1 MSQGVD
7 TALLSS
13 TFDYHK
19 LPPRPKTIGPI
30 FDAENFKTPIESWTQ
45 ECDDY
50 LYPSKPDP
58 YAPTSIPPEPS
69 TCPSRYLRTRLA
81 KNERLRLSML
91 WYYTRDLDNEP
102 ELLAG
107 LQEKACLAQEN
118 SGWEFAVIGLL
129 DANVYIRLA
138 TVGLELSIL
147 PRGETICAHTVT
159 QPPGNVFL
167 LPNMLEDW
175 RFRECPYVEQ
185 GGLVAYAGVPLRMQ
199 HESGECVGLGSL
211 CVASSTPQP
220 PLSKSQQLALARL
233 GDWVV
238 SDIIQCARARRQRER
253 HRLVGLIAALEKE
266 PEGDDI
272 QEPVLRIL
280 REAYPDESISL
291 QSTGSG
297 QTGTSIPYPA
307 AASDLKHGLWE
318 DDDYIENFIANS
330 NYDEPPKDR
339 VVRYI
344 SAQCESK
351 VGLSALVLTHRWQK
365 RLLNDVM
372 RAKENFLRGVSHQ
385 LRTPIHGILG
395 AAELLTEDL
404 RSLTMPSS
412 SQPRPEVEA
421 LMQPLAE
428 IAKSSVYLDT
438 IATAGRELMS
448 TVNNMI
454 TLNRWADIAAAERQ
468 YDTYDIQALETALV
482 KGLLEFTSRDPRLQA
497 PVFFHHE
504 SSPKWDGLRL
514 DINLFRDSILPLILN
529 AVQNISE
536 GVVTVTLSYTQD
548 NSTLT
553 VDVQDTGCGIN
564 PDDQSRIFDLYEK
577 VGEHST
583 GAGLGLTLA
592 SKFSA
597 LLHGSVELVSS
608 ELDRGSHFRA
618 TFRDMLCRTSSSPAQ
633 SGTAS
638 RFKHL
643 PQNFR
648 HLPSDSPDAHLSS
661 NLARYL
667 RQNGFSSSNDTEECL
682 NIVDYIHDPQQRQNY
697 ESTLPRDQV
706 AICLTPHLHQIETQ
720 ESRNIIF
727 INGPFSTST
736 LDSALLKA
744 DELLS
749 NMCESISEPTHP
761 SSAPTQ
767 DDCGALPKPSYRPTG
782 CDQDSGYGSMNG
794 SSISGRGTNTP
805 QLQTP
810 SEHQTA
816 TSLSQTDAPP
826 VNLPIRP
833 LIPPSAPA
841 KPLTLIVDDNAVNLR
856 ILEMYCKKRGLPYL
870 STVDGQQAVD
880 IFTKQQAS
888 GGAQVGLILMDL
900 QMPVCDGISATRQ
913 IRASEKPEGR
923 AVLFIVTGQDSTLDR
938 EAASAAGAD
947 DYLVK
952 PVGIKLLDNSL
963 KGYFPGLTK

>member
-1 MSQGVD
+1 
-7 TALLSS
+7 
-13 TFDYHK
+13 
-19 LPPRPKTIGPI
+19 
-30 FDAENFKTPIESWTQ
+30 
-45 ECDDY
+45 
-50 LYPSKPDP
+50 
-58 YAPTSIPPEPS
+58 
-69 TCPSRYLRTRLA
+69 
-81 KNERLRLSML
+81 
-91 WYYTRDLDNEP
+91 
-102 ELLAG
+102 
-107 LQEKACLAQEN
+107 
-118 SGWEFAVIGLL
+118 
-129 DANVYIRLA
+129 
-138 TVGLELSIL
+138 
-147 PRGETICAHTVT
+147 
-159 QPPGNVFL
+159 
-167 LPNMLEDW
+167 MLEDW

-185 GGLVAYAGVPLRMQ
+185 GGLIAYAGVPLRMQ

-238 SDIIQCARARRQRER
+238 SDIIQCARTRRQRER
-253 HRLVGLIAALEKE
+253 NRLVGLIAALEKE
-266 PEGDDI
+266 PEGDDV

-318 DDDYIENFIANS
+318 DDNYIEDFIANS

-344 SAQCESK
+344 SAQCETK
-351 VGLSALVLTHRWQK
+351 VGLSALVLATKDFKRIFDDVDSWFVHTCATQLTQRWQK
-365 RLLNDVM
+365 RLLNEVM
-372 RAKENFLRGVSHQ
+372 RAKEKFLRGVSHQ

-404 RSLTMPSS
+404 RSLTVPGS
-412 SQPRPEVEA
+412 SQLRPGAEA
-421 LMQPLAE
+421 LMQPLAD
-428 IAKSSVYLDT
+428 IAKSYVYLDT

-468 YDTYDIQALETALV
+468 YDTYDIQALETTLV
-482 KGLLEFTSRDPRLQA
+482 KGLLEFPSRDPRLQA
-497 PVFFHHE
+497 PVFFHHDL
-504 SSPKWDGLRL
+504 SPECDGLRL
-514 DINLFRDSILPLILN
+514 DMNLFRDSILPLILN
-529 AVQNISE
+529 AVQNTSE
-536 GVVTVTLSYTQD
+536 GVVTVTLSYTQ
-548 NSTLT
+548 NTSMLT
-553 VDVQDTGCGIN
+553 VDVQDTGCGISL
-564 PDDQSRIFDLYEK
+564 DDQSRIFDLYEK
-577 VGEHST
+577 VAEHST
-583 GAGLGLTLA
+583 GAGLGLTVA

-608 ELDRGSHFRA
+608 EVDRGSHFRA
-618 TFRDMLCRTSSSPAQ
+618 TFRDMLCTASSSPAQ

-643 PQNFR
+643 PQKFR
-648 HLPSDSPDAHLSS
+648 HLPSDSPDVHLPS

-667 RQNGFSSSNDTEECL
+667 GRNGFSSSNETHECL
-682 NIVDYIHDPQQRQNY
+682 NIVDYIHDPQQRQKY
-697 ESTLPRDQV
+697 ESTLPQDQV
-706 AICLTPHLHQIETQ
+706 AVCLVPHLHQIETQ

-727 INGPFSTST
+727 IDGPFSAST

-744 DELLS
+744 DELLTK
-749 NMCESISEPTHP
+749 MRESISEPTHP

-767 DDCGALPKPSYRPTG
+767 DDCGALPRPSCRPTG
-782 CDQDSGYGSMNG
+782 CDQDSGYGSMNS
-794 SSISGRGTNTP
+794 SSISGGGTNTP

-816 TSLSQTDAPP
+816 TLLSQTDAPP

-833 LIPPSAPA
+833 LIPPSAPT
-841 KPLTLIVDDNAVNLR
+841 KPFTLIVDDNAVNLR

-870 STVDGQQAVD
+870 SAVDGKQAVD
-880 IFTKQQAS
+880 MFTKQQAS

-900 QMPVCDGISATRQ
+900 QMPVCDGISATQQ
-913 IRASEKPEGR
+913 IRALEKTEGR

-952 PVGIKLLDNSL
+952 PVGIKLLDSSL